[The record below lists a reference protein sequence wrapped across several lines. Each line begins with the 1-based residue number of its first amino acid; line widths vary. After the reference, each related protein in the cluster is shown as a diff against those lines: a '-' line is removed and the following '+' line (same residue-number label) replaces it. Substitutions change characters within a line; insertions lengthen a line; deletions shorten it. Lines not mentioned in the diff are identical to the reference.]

1 MTRGNGWVL
10 VDPED
15 FKSLCRALITSEVG
29 SIPTRS
35 RQSLECAM
43 RAWID
48 RGRRAVALLVALG
61 SLCCAAGARCEPP
74 PAGVA
79 AAHRP
84 SPKGALLRSAAY
96 PGWGQLANGKPY
108 KACVIMAVE
117 AYFVG
122 VAVSAGR
129 RAADAEELAAGAST
143 AAEVTA
149 LEEKR
154 ARYED
159 RRNAHLWW
167 LGAAILYSM
176 LDAYVDASL
185 AGVGEKGSEP
195 PVSLRLRSGSPGDLG
210 LAVVAKF

>member
-1 MTRGNGWVL
+1 
-10 VDPED
+10 
-15 FKSLCRALITSEVG
+15 
-29 SIPTRS
+29 
-35 RQSLECAM
+35 M
-43 RAWID
+43 RAPTARD
-48 RGRRAVALLVALG
+48 RR
-61 SLCCAAGARCEPP
+61 CAAAAFAFIALCWLCPAGAARCDEPP
-74 PAGVA
+74 ESSQTAR
-79 AAHRP
+79 RP

-96 PGWGQLANGKPY
+96 PGWGQLSNGKPY

-122 VAVSAGR
+122 VAVTANR
-129 RAADAEELAAGAST
+129 RAADAEELAAAAT
-143 AAEVTA
+143 EAEVAA

-154 ARYED
+154 AHYED

-185 AGVGEKGSEP
+185 AGVGGKGSEP
-195 PVSLRLRSGSPGDLG
+195 PVSLSLRSERPGDLG

>member
-1 MTRGNGWVL
+1 MKVSNARARGL
-10 VDPED
+10 RAAAAAAILALA
-15 FKSLCRALITSEVG
+15 SL
-29 SIPTRS
+29 
-35 RQSLECAM
+35 
-43 RAWID
+43 
-48 RGRRAVALLVALG
+48 
-61 SLCCAAGARCEPP
+61 CAAGDARCEPAP
-74 PAGVA
+74 RDTA
-79 AAHRP
+79 AVHRP

-122 VAVSAGR
+122 VAVTADR
-129 RAADAEELAAGAST
+129 RAGDAAELAASAST
-143 AAEVTA
+143 DAEMAA

-154 ARYED
+154 AHYED

-185 AGVGEKGSEP
+185 AGVGEGRWEP
-195 PVSLRLRSGSPGDLG
+195 PVSLRLRSERPGDLG
-210 LAVVAKF
+210 LALVAKF